1 MQGRADEL
9 SRDER
14 RWWLA
19 LGGVG
24 LGLTLAYALI
34 PKQYAALREFGIYN
48 VVTIGSWLAIFA
60 GVRRYRPRASHAWT
74 MIGLGLLCWSVGDI
88 IWSVY
93 DVARHGVPYPSVADG
108 FYIAGYPLLA
118 GGLAAAVRARRVEAE
133 WKVVLDAAAVTIS
146 GLLLIWVYV
155 VRPVLDDQSATT
167 AAKVTSIL
175 YPAGDVVLT
184 GVAALLFLGTVYR
197 AVSMQLL
204 LGGLAMTLVADAYY
218 YTGPSP
224 HGAKLIDALYLLSLT
239 SFMLAALH
247 PSMHALT
254 DPHDESAGIDSRKRI
269 VMLGVVLL
277 VPPGVIVV
285 QAWRDGPLY
294 LSASVGCA
302 IALILVALLRFD
314 RMLAAVR
321 RSETAARALS
331 RFSAGLVAADDDAE
345 LVGTADRAVGEIVR
359 HGTAR
364 VVEPPERAGTPHALV
379 APVRVEGVPVAEV
392 IADVGPR
399 ELATVDEA
407 LSSVASQLALALE
420 RMRGLTREREL
431 VESLRAQNE
440 ELAELDQMK
449 NRFVSS
455 ASHEL
460 RTPLTSMVGYLE
472 LLLAGEAGE
481 LNDEQQHFLEIVSRN
496 CDRLNRL
503 VDDVLFVGRADSDRL
518 TLEATQVDVGELV
531 RGEIASQEAAAR
543 LKGIELRCDVR
554 DDFPAITGDATRL
567 TQVLDNLLTNAI
579 KFTPA
584 GGTVSATLTGDE
596 EQVRIAVADTG
607 VGIPADEVPRVF
619 DRFFRAS
626 TSAVASGTGLG
637 LAIVQMIAKA
647 HGGSVS
653 VTSDVGVGT
662 TFTVELPVH
671 PAAAT
676 PIMRATEQKEAA
688 PT

>member
-19 LGGVG
+19 LAGLG

-34 PKQYAALREFGIYN
+34 PTQYAALREFGIYN
-48 VVTIGSWLAIFA
+48 VVSIGSSLAIFA
-60 GVRRYRPRASHAWT
+60 GVRRYRPRAAHAWT
-74 MIGLGLLCWSVGDI
+74 MIGLGLLCWSVGDVV
-88 IWSVY
+88 WSVY
-93 DVARHGVPYPSVADG
+93 DVASHSVPYPSVADG
-108 FYIAGYPLLA
+108 FYIAGYALLA

-204 LGGLAMTLVADAYY
+204 LGGLAMTLVADVYY

-224 HGAKLIDALYLLSLT
+224 HGTKLIDTLYLLSLT

-254 DPHDESAGIDSRKRI
+254 DPHDESAGTDSRKRI

-285 QAWRDGPLY
+285 QAWRDEPLH
-294 LSASVGCA
+294 LSAAVGCA

-321 RSETAARALS
+321 SSETAARALS

-345 LVGTADRAVGEIVR
+345 LIDTADRAVGEIVR

-364 VVEPPERAGTPHALV
+364 VVEPPERAGTPHTLV
-379 APVRVEGVPVAEV
+379 APVRVEGVPVAQV

-399 ELATVDEA
+399 ELVTVDEA

-481 LNDEQQHFLEIVSRN
+481 LNDQQQHFLEIVSHN

-518 TLEATQVDVGELV
+518 TLEATQVDVVELV

-543 LKGIELRCDVR
+543 LRGIELRCDVR

-596 EQVRIAVADTG
+596 RQVRIAIADTG

-637 LAIVQMIAKA
+637 LAIAQTIAKA

-662 TFTVELPVH
+662 TFTLELPVH

-676 PIMRATEQKEAA
+676 PIMRATEQKEAT

>member
-1 MQGRADEL
+1 
-9 SRDER
+9 
-14 RWWLA
+14 
-19 LGGVG
+19 
-24 LGLTLAYALI
+24 
-34 PKQYAALREFGIYN
+34 
-48 VVTIGSWLAIFA
+48 
-60 GVRRYRPRASHAWT
+60 
-74 MIGLGLLCWSVGDI
+74 
-88 IWSVY
+88 
-93 DVARHGVPYPSVADG
+93 
-108 FYIAGYPLLA
+108 
-118 GGLAAAVRARRVEAE
+118 
-133 WKVVLDAAAVTIS
+133 
-146 GLLLIWVYV
+146 
-155 VRPVLDDQSATT
+155 
-167 AAKVTSIL
+167 
-175 YPAGDVVLT
+175 
-184 GVAALLFLGTVYR
+184 
-197 AVSMQLL
+197 
-204 LGGLAMTLVADAYY
+204 
-218 YTGPSP
+218 
-224 HGAKLIDALYLLSLT
+224 
-239 SFMLAALH
+239 
-247 PSMHALT
+247 
-254 DPHDESAGIDSRKRI
+254 
-269 VMLGVVLL
+269 
-277 VPPGVIVV
+277 
-285 QAWRDGPLY
+285 
-294 LSASVGCA
+294 
-302 IALILVALLRFD
+302 
-314 RMLAAVR
+314 
-321 RSETAARALS
+321 
-331 RFSAGLVAADDDAE
+331 
-345 LVGTADRAVGEIVR
+345 
-359 HGTAR
+359 
-364 VVEPPERAGTPHALV
+364 
-379 APVRVEGVPVAEV
+379 VRVEGVPVAQV

-399 ELATVDEA
+399 ELVTVDEA

-481 LNDEQQHFLEIVSRN
+481 LNDQQQHFLEIVSHN

-518 TLEATQVDVGELV
+518 TLEATQVDVVELV

-543 LKGIELRCDVR
+543 LRGIELRCDVR